1 MNSPWHRLERYL
13 KTAFQFIALPLFV
26 TITIQALCFVG
37 VVYCA
42 LAYHPTPEWHSTLS
56 PSDWQKSIKCLWQLS
71 LEYTALLHFF
81 IGISI
86 LTYTFIQNKAKSL
99 SKKTVDK
106 IGKQLKVFTLLILFL
121 PFFSV
126 HANTLDKPKGW
137 RWYNE
142 PKTKTEQPIEEVA
155 TPQNSVTTVMSAT
168 EQMQWFH
175 QEFNEAL
182 NDATINPTDEEKNLK
197 VMRLKKFIDEKTTQ
211 TGMTFKKLITEY
223 PEFSY
228 TKDRPTEQA
237 ARDTYYQTIK
247 AKNEASVRQ
256 LVQEGWGIYFIYE
269 GQDDIAKTLAP
280 SVQDFAN
287 RYHVELVGISKDGLT
302 FEAINEN
309 RIDKTGRVNVRYT
322 PALMLANIHTKEL
335 KPLAYGFISQ
345 TDLLSRFHNIATN
358 YQDSDF

>member
-1 MNSPWHRLERYL
+1 MKNL
-13 KTAFQFIALPLFV
+13 
-26 TITIQALCFVG
+26 
-37 VVYCA
+37 
-42 LAYHPTPEWHSTLS
+42 ST
-56 PSDWQKSIKCLWQLS
+56 
-71 LEYTALLHFF
+71 
-81 IGISI
+81 
-86 LTYTFIQNKAKSL
+86 
-99 SKKTVDK
+99 KTVDK
-106 IGKQLKVFTLLILFL
+106 VGKQLKYNALLILLL
-121 PFFSV
+121 PLFNA
-126 HANTLDKPKGW
+126 HANTLEKPKGW

-142 PKTKTEQPIEEVA
+142 PKAKVETPTEEVA

-211 TGMTFKKLITEY
+211 TGMTFKKLITEN

-228 TKDRPTEQA
+228 TKDHPTEQA
-237 ARDTYYQTIK
+237 ARDVYYQTIK

-269 GQDDIAKTLAP
+269 GHDDIAKTLAP

-287 RYHVELVGISKDGLT
+287 RYHVELVGISKDGHT
-302 FEAINEN
+302 FESIKEN
-309 RIDKTGRVNVRYT
+309 RIDNSGKVKVPYT

-345 TDLLSRFHNIATN
+345 NDLLSRFHHIATD

>member
-1 MNSPWHRLERYL
+1 MTRL
-13 KTAFQFIALPLFV
+13 
-26 TITIQALCFVG
+26 
-37 VVYCA
+37 
-42 LAYHPTPEWHSTLS
+42 ST
-56 PSDWQKSIKCLWQLS
+56 
-71 LEYTALLHFF
+71 
-81 IGISI
+81 
-86 LTYTFIQNKAKSL
+86 
-99 SKKTVDK
+99 KTVDK
-106 IGKQLKVFTLLILFL
+106 IGKQLKIITLLILLL
-121 PFFSV
+121 PLFAV

-142 PKTKTEQPIEEVA
+142 PKTKTEQPKEEVA

-175 QEFNEAL
+175 REFNEAL
-182 NDATINPTDEEKNLK
+182 NDATINPLDEEKNLK

-211 TGMTFKKLITEY
+211 TGMTFKKLINEY

-237 ARDTYYQTIK
+237 ARETYYQTIK

-256 LVQEGWGIYFIYE
+256 LVQEGWGIYFVYE
-269 GQDDIAKTLAP
+269 GQDAISQTLAP
-280 SVQDFAN
+280 SVQAFAH
-287 RYHVELVGISKDGLT
+287 RYNIDLVGISKDGHT
-302 FEAINEN
+302 FDAINEN
-309 RIDKTGRVNVRYT
+309 RIDNSEKVKVPYT

-345 TDLLSRFHNIATN
+345 NDLLSRFHHIATD